1 WIPYLREAGK
11 EYMSRVETK
20 VYGDMPEW
28 AENALVYEMSMTEAV
43 LQELVTNGLRNC
55 MIKISGKPQ
64 KPLQFDNMDDYF
76 MKYGSSLIENLEK
89 KLNPLV
95 ELKDTVDEIAFL
107 KKRYF
112 PQQAAIVNGL

>member
-1 WIPYLREAGK
+1 
-11 EYMSRVETK
+11 
-20 VYGDMPEW
+20 MPEW

-107 KKRYF
+107 
-112 PQQAAIVNGL
+112 